1 MRDTRRVDDSI
12 LIIRDHLLSVCMD
25 LVEGSPEEMDGIEE
39 DFVDMVDLL
48 IQSLSLTVTGTDSS
62 EDNKSRIFNCTIQLT
77 TPDLD

>member
-1 MRDTRRVDDSI
+1 MDDSI
-12 LIIRDHLLSVCMD
+12 LTIRDHLLSVCMD

-48 IQSLSLTVTGTDSS
+48 IQSLSLTVTGIDST
-62 EDNKSRIFNCTIQLT
+62 EDNTSRNFNCTIQLT